1 MLGGPIPSER
11 DLIDEL
17 ADEPVDELTATSDWL
32 RHQDVVHLAVFARA
46 ARLSGASFMSHV
58 LGVDR

>member
-1 MLGGPIPSER
+1 MSDR
-11 DLIDEL
+11 DLIDDL
-17 ADEPVDELTATSDWL
+17 VDEQGPEPAAMSDWL
-32 RHQDVVHLAVFARA
+32 RDQDVVHLAVFARA